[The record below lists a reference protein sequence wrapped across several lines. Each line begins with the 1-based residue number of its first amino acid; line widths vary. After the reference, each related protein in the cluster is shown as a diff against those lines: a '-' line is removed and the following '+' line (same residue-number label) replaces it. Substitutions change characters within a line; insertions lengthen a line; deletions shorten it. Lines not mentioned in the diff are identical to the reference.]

1 MDKFEIAKELMRCF
15 PNSFVN
21 RNGEFIAHREAN
33 EYFIL
38 DNCQT
43 EEDVKYKVL
52 AWLSRGA
59 HKTMPFGSERKNEK
73 FHSFMLSGINKFLG
87 TEFTTEDIGEIY
99 TNFGCGCNAER
110 CREFIRSGYDMG
122 VIDRMNKERAIKE
135 RGVKYAEQRLSEI
148 T

>member
-21 RNGEFIAHREAN
+21 REGEFIAHREAN

-52 AWLSRGA
+52 AWLSMGA
-59 HKTMPFGSERKNEK
+59 YKKEPFGSARKNEK

-87 TEFTTEDIGEIY
+87 TEFTPEAMEEIY
-99 TNFGCGCNAER
+99 THFGYGCNAES

-122 VIDRMNKERAIKE
+122 IIDALKERK
-135 RGVKYAEQRLSEI
+135 
-148 T
+148 